1 MDGRRELMNRL
12 IIKVTTNEEGMKVH
26 FNELLKEMV
35 EHDEITGYIILE
47 DICLEGRGMSIFS
60 DHENGYMDDY
70 EYREECKR
78 MNRQDRYEREHLDEP
93 DEEEV
98 DE

>member
-1 MDGRRELMNRL
+1 MPTIRGGGSSGAGSISLN
-12 IIKVTTNEEGMKVH
+12 VCGCYSEEGMKVH

-60 DHENGYMDDY
+60 DHDDSDN
-70 EYREECKR
+70 EE
-78 MNRQDRYEREHLDEP
+78 
-93 DEEEV
+93 DEE
-98 DE
+98 